1 MAKYVKLKKVW
12 KMLHSIGGCGAE
24 PESWADG
31 WDKAIDTAIKE
42 LDKLPA
48 ADVQELKHGSWSK
61 EMLSK
66 QDTVFGDFH
75 FGFQCSVCGALM
87 NKTAYCGNCG
97 AKMDGKEVVKKDYN
111 PCNKCTHKGWNM
123 PQCQYCN
130 KANGYKYMEL
140 DIKKFMESK
149 NVPDRKD
156 GE

>member
-1 MAKYVKLKKVW
+1 M
-12 KMLHSIGGCGAE
+12 
-24 PESWADG
+24 
-31 WDKAIDTAIKE
+31 
-42 LDKLPA
+42 
-48 ADVQELKHGSWSK
+48 KHGKWI
-61 EMLSK
+61 L
-66 QDTVFGDFH
+66 QDDRKYAK
-75 FGFQCSVCGALM
+75 CSECESIRNIETQLGWNFCPA
-87 NKTAYCGNCG
+87 CG

-140 DIKKFMESK
+140 DIEKFMESK